1 MTKILICDDHPIVS
15 SGLREIL
22 TENMDYQIIGIVDTA
37 REIGP
42 SIHRLSPDLVFL
54 DVNMQGENTIEQ
66 ISSFKAIRQGIRV
79 ILFSSY
85 NLPSLVSR
93 AFVEN
98 ADAYLLKTSTRE
110 EILTAV
116 SNVLNGHK
124 FIGAEVNLRKSD
136 RQKITN
142 AALLPMDK
150 FEAFQQLTARE
161 LMIFHLVAEGK
172 TESEIAEQLFVSK
185 HTVHTHRKNLMS
197 KLGLHSSADFVR
209 YLVEIGS

>member
-1 MTKILICDDHPIVS
+1 MIKILICDDHPIVS

-22 TENMDYQIIGIVDTA
+22 SEISDYQIIGIVDTA

-66 ISSFKAIRQGIRV
+66 ISSFKSIRPGIRI

-93 AFVEN
+93 AFGEN
-98 ADAYLLKTSTRE
+98 ADAYLLKTSSRD
-110 EILTAV
+110 EILSAC
-116 SNVLNGHK
+116 SSVLTGQK
-124 FIGAEVNLRKSD
+124 FIGTEVNIRKSD
-136 RQKITN
+136 RQRITN
-142 AALLPMDK
+142 ADPLPMDK
-150 FEAFQQLTARE
+150 FEAFQQLTERE
-161 LMIFHLVAEGK
+161 LVIFHLVAEGK
-172 TESEIAEQLFVSK
+172 TEAEIAAQLFVSK
-185 HTVHTHRKNLMS
+185 HTVHTHRKNIMA

-209 YLVEIGS
+209 YLVEFGS